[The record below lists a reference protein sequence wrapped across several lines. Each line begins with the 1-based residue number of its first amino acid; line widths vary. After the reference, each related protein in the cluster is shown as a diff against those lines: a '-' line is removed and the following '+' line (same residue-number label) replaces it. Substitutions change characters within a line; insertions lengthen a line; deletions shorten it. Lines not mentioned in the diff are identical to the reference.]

1 MLQRSTE
8 RLDIDL
14 LILEQ
19 RRLSEVLIMSAL
31 LGVVAA
37 VYGGSLVIVAGG
49 GLLWLVSGRFRRV
62 LVGDRPRV

>member
-1 MLQRSTE
+1 
-8 RLDIDL
+8 
-14 LILEQ
+14 
-19 RRLSEVLIMSAL
+19 MSAL

-37 VYGGSLVIVAGG
+37 VYGSSLVIVAGG